1 MDPQSSPVRSGPLG
15 LGRAGGDK
23 DAADERGRREEK
35 RERAAG
41 RQAGRQAGSRCEL
54 AAAGLSNNSTPNN
67 DIKRAER

>member
-41 RQAGRQAGSRCEL
+41 RQAGSRCEL